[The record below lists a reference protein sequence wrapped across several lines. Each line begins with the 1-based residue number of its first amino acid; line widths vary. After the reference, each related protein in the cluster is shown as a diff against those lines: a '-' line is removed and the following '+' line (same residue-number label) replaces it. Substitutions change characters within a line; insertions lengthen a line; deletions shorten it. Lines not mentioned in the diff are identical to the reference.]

1 MYENDDFGMMSQVG
15 GFETDANLGMD
26 GVQKNLMP
34 LFLLVDTSGS
44 MSGAK
49 IEQVKTA
56 VEEIKMQLNLLN
68 TGNDDADIKISVL
81 CFDDAPRW
89 EAKMEDPALV
99 NPDFRLGGLTNMGA
113 AFRALEPML
122 SRSQLIQKGQCA
134 GYKRAVLI
142 LLTDGIP
149 TDDVDDGIAQL
160 RTNHWFVKATRIAFA
175 IGGDADTSCLEK
187 FTGNNETVL
196 QVNKIN
202 VLSGILANVAVVAS
216 TTATHAPGT
225 TSDEATTQAQKDEE
239 FRNSAEESA
248 NSVSNAIEQQ
258 VVEGNIDENDAA
270 VIFPGW

>member
-89 EAKMEDPALV
+89 EAKMV
-99 NPDFRLGGLTNMGA
+99 R
-113 AFRALEPML
+113 
-122 SRSQLIQKGQCA
+122 
-134 GYKRAVLI
+134 
-142 LLTDGIP
+142 
-149 TDDVDDGIAQL
+149 
-160 RTNHWFVKATRIAFA
+160 
-175 IGGDADTSCLEK
+175 
-187 FTGNNETVL
+187 
-196 QVNKIN
+196 KI
-202 VLSGILANVAVVAS
+202 
-216 TTATHAPGT
+216 
-225 TSDEATTQAQKDEE
+225 
-239 FRNSAEESA
+239 
-248 NSVSNAIEQQ
+248 
-258 VVEGNIDENDAA
+258 
-270 VIFPGW
+270 